1 VFYNPPEMLSVL
13 VESTYL
19 DISNPNVVQVD
30 FWLVHEGYNASD
42 YFIHDVAV
50 VKLKEPLKIKLFD
63 WKVKFAMKGSYY
75 PTGTRA
81 VLAGMCFCPLDFR
94 SHFINSIN
102 FIGWGRNA
110 VSPNINFTII
120 NHQVLSIPV

>member
-1 VFYNPPEMLSVL
+1 MLSVL

-19 DISNPNVVQVD
+19 NTNHPNVVQVD

-63 WKVKFAMKGSYY
+63 WKVKFAMKGAYY
-75 PTGTRA
+75 NTGTPA
-81 VLAGMCFCPLDFR
+81 VLAGNYFY
-94 SHFINSIN
+94 IN
-102 FIGWGRNA
+102 
-110 VSPNINFTII
+110 
-120 NHQVLSIPV
+120 L

>member
-1 VFYNPPEMLSVL
+1 MLSVL

-19 DISNPNVVQVD
+19 DNNNANVVQVD

-63 WKVKFAMKGSYY
+63 WKVKFAMKGAYY
-75 PTGTRA
+75 KTGTAA
-81 VLAGMCFCPLDFR
+81 VLAGNYLCL
-94 SHFINSIN
+94 N
-102 FIGWGRNA
+102 F
-110 VSPNINFTII
+110 
-120 NHQVLSIPV
+120 